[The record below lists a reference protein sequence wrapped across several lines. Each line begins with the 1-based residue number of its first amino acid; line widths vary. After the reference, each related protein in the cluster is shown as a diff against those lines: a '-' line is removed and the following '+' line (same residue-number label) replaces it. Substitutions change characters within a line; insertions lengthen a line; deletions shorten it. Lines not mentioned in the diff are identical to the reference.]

1 MELFQCTGKWNVLS
15 TLGLL
20 EHTLILCNIL
30 LTLCAFHKSFP
41 LEGGKRKL
49 DQGLGFFFLILGI
62 NTMKEIKETLTN
74 KILPDNVHAVYQT
87 HRVLFTETQEGLSM
101 K

>member
-1 MELFQCTGKWNVLS
+1 MELFQSAGKWNVLS

-30 LTLCAFHKSFP
+30 LTLCAFHNSFP

-49 DQGLGFFFLILGI
+49 DQGLVFFLKFYASTLLKNQRDI
-62 NTMKEIKETLTN
+62 NKQNITSYCSRC
-74 KILPDNVHAVYQT
+74 LPD
-87 HRVLFTETQEGLSM
+87 TQGSFY
-101 K
+101 

>member
-1 MELFQCTGKWNVLS
+1 MELFQFAGKWNVLS

-30 LTLCAFHKSFP
+30 LTLCAFHNSFP

-49 DQGLGFFFLILGI
+49 DQGLGFFFIFFDSRHQHYERNQRDI
-62 NTMKEIKETLTN
+62 NKQNITSYCLRC
-74 KILPDNVHAVYQT
+74 LPD
-87 HRVLFTETQEGLSM
+87 TQGSFY
-101 K
+101 

>member
-1 MELFQCTGKWNVLS
+1 MKLFQCAGKWNVLS

-30 LTLCAFHKSFP
+30 LTLCAFHNSFP

-49 DQGLGFFFLILGI
+49 DQGLVFFF
-62 NTMKEIKETLTN
+62 NSRHQHYEKKS
-74 KILPDNVHAVYQT
+74 KRH
-87 HRVLFTETQEGLSM
+87 
-101 K
+101 

>member
-30 LTLCAFHKSFP
+30 LTLCAFHNSFP

-49 DQGLGFFFLILGI
+49 DQGLFFLILGI
-62 NTMKEIKETLTN
+62 NTMKK
-74 KILPDNVHAVYQT
+74 K
-87 HRVLFTETQEGLSM
+87 S